1 MSPLIIWIS
10 YNTNETYCFCWPFI
24 GVRYLY
30 LSRSAC
36 MTEDRANLVGCLL
49 NGGGNSRIHNK
60 IKAHERIA
68 KKSG

>member
-1 MSPLIIWIS
+1 MKPIVFLAIYRGPIS
-10 YNTNETYCFCWPFI
+10 L
-24 GVRYLY
+24 LY

-36 MTEDRANLVGCLL
+36 MTEDRANLVGFLL

-60 IKAHERIA
+60 IKAHERMA